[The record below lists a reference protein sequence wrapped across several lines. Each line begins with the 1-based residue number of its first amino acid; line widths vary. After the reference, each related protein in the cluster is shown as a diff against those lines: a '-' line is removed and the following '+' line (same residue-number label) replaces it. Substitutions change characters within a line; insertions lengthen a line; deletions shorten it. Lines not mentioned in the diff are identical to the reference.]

1 MATKAAEGPR
11 EKHVMRHIGIAGAGI
26 AGLHLALYL
35 QKHGVDATL
44 ITDRA
49 PEEYRGMRLL
59 NTVAHHHVT
68 IAREDYLDVN
78 HWSDPKDHYYSHDH
92 FFNFPQPLS
101 FQGAFSKA
109 SRAIDY
115 RIYLPTLMN
124 DFMRRGGAIEYRRIE
139 EADIQPL
146 VDRFDL
152 LVVATGKGAL
162 GQLFGYRPEHSPYS
176 QPQRRLC
183 VGLYTGV
190 RQPDPMN
197 VTLSVSPGH
206 GEMIVIPT
214 ITFDGIAN
222 ALLMENV
229 PGGDMDEL
237 VTLNYED
244 DPKHF
249 LRVLLGKLE
258 KHHPTT
264 YDRIDT
270 ARFDLAQP
278 QDLLQGGV
286 VPTVRNTVVEFD
298 GGKCALALGDVHSVV
313 DPMMGQ
319 GANVASHAAFLLG
332 EDIVK
337 SDVLDAR
344 FCEKVD
350 LKRQDHVL
358 AAARWT
364 NMMLRPP
371 SDAFGMLIGAMSQ
384 NRELADEFTENFNY
398 PDRQWD
404 RISSPQR
411 IEAWLGSAMASAQPR
426 RASA

>member
-1 MATKAAEGPR
+1 MPGN
-11 EKHVMRHIGIAGAGI
+11 IGIVGAGI

-35 QKHGVDATL
+35 QKHGVDATV

-49 PEEYRGMRLL
+49 PEDYRTSRLL

-68 IAREDYLDVN
+68 IAREDYLGVN
-78 HWSDPKDHYYSHDH
+78 HWTDPRDHYYYHDH
-92 FFNFPQPLS
+92 VFNFPQPLS
-101 FQGAFSKA
+101 FRGDFSRP
-109 SRAIDY
+109 SRAVDY
-115 RIYLPTLMN
+115 RIYLPVLMN
-124 DFMRRGGAIEYRRIE
+124 DFMRRGGKIEYRRID
-139 EADIQPL
+139 ASDIGPL

-152 LVVATGKGAL
+152 LVVSTGKGPL
-162 GQLFGYRPEHSPYS
+162 GQLFTYRPEHTPYS

-214 ITFDGIAN
+214 ITFDGVAN

-229 PGGDMDEL
+229 PGGDMEEL
-237 VTLNYED
+237 ATLNYDE

-249 LRVLLGKLE
+249 LSVLLGKLE

-270 ARFDLAQP
+270 SRFGLAQP

-298 GGKCALALGDVHSVV
+298 GGKCAIALGDVHSIV

-319 GANVASHAAFLLG
+319 GANVASYAAFVLG
-332 EDIVK
+332 EAIVN

-350 LKRQDHVL
+350 LKRQDRVL

-364 NMMLRPP
+364 NIMLQPP
-371 SDAFGMLIGAMSQ
+371 SEALGMLIGTMSQ
-384 NRELADEFTENFNY
+384 NPALANEFTENFNY

-404 RISSPQR
+404 RVSTPARIHAWINGSSAPA
-411 IEAWLGSAMASAQPR
+411 EPV
-426 RASA
+426 RAIA

>member
-1 MATKAAEGPR
+1 VT
-11 EKHVMRHIGIAGAGI
+11 RHIGIVGAGI

-49 PEEYRGMRLL
+49 PEDYRNIRLL

-68 IAREDYLDVN
+68 IAREDYLGVN
-78 HWSDPKDHYYSHDH
+78 HWKDPKDHYYYHDH
-92 FFNFPQPLS
+92 AFNFPEPIK
-101 FQGAFSKA
+101 FRGHFSKA
-109 SRAIDY
+109 SRAVDY
-115 RIYLPTLMN
+115 RIYLPALME
-124 DFMRRGGAIEYRRIE
+124 DFQRRGGKIEYRRIE
-139 EADIQPL
+139 ESDIGPL
-146 VDRFDL
+146 VARFDL
-152 LVVATGKGAL
+152 LVVAAGKGPL
-162 GQLFGYRPEHSPYS
+162 GQLFAYRPEQTPYS

-214 ITFDGIAN
+214 ITFSGVAN

-229 PGGDMDEL
+229 PGGDMEEL
-237 VTLNYED
+237 ATISYEKD
-244 DPKHF
+244 RSHF
-249 LRVLLGKLE
+249 LRVLLDKLE

-278 QDLLQGGV
+278 TDLLQGGI
-286 VPTVRNTVVEFD
+286 VPTVRHTVVEFD

-319 GANVASHAAFLLG
+319 GANVASYAAFVVG
-332 EDIVK
+332 EEIVN

-350 LKRQDHVL
+350 LKRQDRVL
-358 AAARWT
+358 TASRWT
-364 NMMLRPP
+364 NLMLQPP
-371 SDAFGMLIGAMSQ
+371 SEALGMLIGAMSQ
-384 NRELADEFTENFNY
+384 NRALADEFTENFNY
-398 PDRQWD
+398 PDHQWD
-404 RISSPQR
+404 RVSSPER
-411 IEAWLGSAMASAQPR
+411 IRAWVGRMSAMAEPA
-426 RASA
+426 RATA

>member
-1 MATKAAEGPR
+1 VT
-11 EKHVMRHIGIAGAGI
+11 RHIGIVGAGI

-49 PEEYRGMRLL
+49 PEDYRNIRLL

-68 IAREDYLDVN
+68 IAREDYLGVN
-78 HWSDPKDHYYSHDH
+78 HWKDPKDHYYYHDH
-92 FFNFPQPLS
+92 AFNFPEPIK
-101 FQGAFSKA
+101 FRGYFSKA
-109 SRAIDY
+109 SRAVDY
-115 RIYLPTLMN
+115 RIYLPALME
-124 DFMRRGGAIEYRRIE
+124 DFQRRGGKIEYRRIE
-139 EADIQPL
+139 EGDIGPL
-146 VDRFDL
+146 VARFDL
-152 LVVATGKGAL
+152 LVVAAGKGPL
-162 GQLFGYRPEHSPYS
+162 GQLFAYRPEQTPYS

-214 ITFDGIAN
+214 ITFDGVAN

-229 PGGDMDEL
+229 PGGDMEEL
-237 VTLNYED
+237 ATISYD
-244 DPKHF
+244 KDRPHF
-249 LRVLLGKLE
+249 LRVLLDKLE

-278 QDLLQGGV
+278 TDLLQGGI

-319 GANVASHAAFLLG
+319 GANVASYAAFVVG
-332 EDIVK
+332 EEIVN

-344 FCEKVD
+344 FCEQVD
-350 LKRQDHVL
+350 LKRQDRVL
-358 AAARWT
+358 AASRWT
-364 NMMLRPP
+364 NLMLQPP
-371 SDAFGMLIGAMSQ
+371 SEALGMLIGAMSQ
-384 NRELADEFTENFNY
+384 NRALADEFTENFNY
-398 PDRQWD
+398 PDYQWD
-404 RISSPQR
+404 RISSPER
-411 IEAWLGSAMASAQPR
+411 IQAWVGRMSAPAEPA
-426 RASA
+426 RATG

>member
-1 MATKAAEGPR
+1 VAR
-11 EKHVMRHIGIAGAGI
+11 NIGIVGAGI

-35 QKHGVDATL
+35 QKHGVDSTI

-49 PEEYRGMRLL
+49 PEDYRDSRLL

-68 IAREDYLDVN
+68 IAREDYLGVN
-78 HWSDPKDHYYSHDH
+78 HWTDPKDHYYYHDH
-92 FFNFPQPLS
+92 VFNFPQPLS
-101 FQGAFSKA
+101 FRGDFSRP
-109 SRAIDY
+109 SRAVDY

-124 DFMRRGGAIEYRRIE
+124 DFTRRGGKIEYRRIE
-139 EADIQPL
+139 ESDIAPL
-146 VDRFDL
+146 VARFDL
-152 LVVATGKGAL
+152 LVVSTGKGPL
-162 GQLFGYRPEHSPYS
+162 GQLFTYRPEHTPYS

-214 ITFDGIAN
+214 VTFDGVAN

-229 PGGDMDEL
+229 PGGDMEEL
-237 VTLNYED
+237 ATLSYD
-244 DPKHF
+244 DNPKHF
-249 LRVLLGKLE
+249 LSVLLGKLE

-270 ARFDLAQP
+270 SRFGLAQP

-298 GGKCALALGDVHSVV
+298 GGKCAIALGDVHSIV

-319 GANVASHAAFLLG
+319 GANVASYAAFVLG
-332 EDIVK
+332 EEIVN

-350 LKRQDHVL
+350 LKRQDRVL
-358 AAARWT
+358 AASRWT
-364 NMMLRPP
+364 NIMLQPP
-371 SDAFGMLIGAMSQ
+371 SEALGMLIGTMSQ
-384 NRELADEFTENFNY
+384 NPALANEFTENFNF

-404 RISSPQR
+404 SVSTAERIH
-411 IEAWLGSAMASAQPR
+411 AWIARMSAPAQPV
-426 RASA
+426 RAIA

>member
-1 MATKAAEGPR
+1 MLGN
-11 EKHVMRHIGIAGAGI
+11 IGIVGAGI

-49 PEEYRGMRLL
+49 PEDYRNSRLL

-68 IAREDYLDVN
+68 IAREDYLGVN
-78 HWSDPKDHYYSHDH
+78 HWTDPRDHYYYHDH
-92 FFNFPQPLS
+92 VFNFPQPLS
-101 FQGAFSKA
+101 FRGDFSRP
-109 SRAIDY
+109 SRAVDY
-115 RIYLPTLMN
+115 RIYLPVLMN
-124 DFMRRGGAIEYRRIE
+124 DFMRRGGKIEYRRID
-139 EADIQPL
+139 ASDIGPL

-152 LVVATGKGAL
+152 LVVSTGKGPL
-162 GQLFGYRPEHSPYS
+162 GQLFTYRPEHTPYS

-190 RQPDPMN
+190 RQPNPMN

-214 ITFDGIAN
+214 ITFDGVAN

-229 PGGDMDEL
+229 PGGDMEEL
-237 VTLNYED
+237 ATLSYDD

-249 LRVLLGKLE
+249 LSVLLGKLE

-270 ARFDLAQP
+270 SRFGLAQP

-298 GGKCALALGDVHSVV
+298 GGKCAIALGDVHSIV

-319 GANVASHAAFLLG
+319 GANVASYAAFVLG
-332 EDIVK
+332 EAIVN

-350 LKRQDHVL
+350 LKRQDRVL

-364 NMMLRPP
+364 NIMLQPP
-371 SDAFGMLIGAMSQ
+371 SEALGMLIGTMSQ
-384 NRELADEFTENFNY
+384 NAALANEFTENFNY

-404 RISSPQR
+404 RVSTPARIHAWINGSSAPA
-411 IEAWLGSAMASAQPR
+411 EPV
-426 RASA
+426 RAIA

>member
-1 MATKAAEGPR
+1 MA
-11 EKHVMRHIGIAGAGI
+11 RHIGIVGAGI

-35 QKHGVDATL
+35 QKHGVDATV
-44 ITDRA
+44 ITDRP
-49 PEEYRGMRLL
+49 PEDYRNIRLL

-68 IAREDYLDVN
+68 IAREDYLGVN
-78 HWSDPKDHYYSHDH
+78 HWTDPKDHYYYHDH
-92 FFNFPQPLS
+92 VFNFPQPLR
-101 FQGAFSKA
+101 FRGDFSKP
-109 SRAIDY
+109 SRAVDY
-115 RIYLPTLMN
+115 RIYLPALMQ
-124 DFMRRGGAIEYRRIE
+124 DFTKRGGRIEYRRIE
-139 EADIQPL
+139 ERDISPL
-146 VDRFDL
+146 VSRFDL
-152 LVVATGKGAL
+152 LVVSTGKGPL
-162 GQLFGYRPEHSPYS
+162 GQLFTYRPEHTPYS

-214 ITFDGIAN
+214 ITFGGIAN

-229 PGGDMDEL
+229 PGGDMEEL
-237 VTLNYED
+237 ATLSYD
-244 DPKHF
+244 DNPKHF
-249 LRVLLGKLE
+249 LKVLLGKLE

-298 GGKCALALGDVHSVV
+298 DGKCAIALGDVHAIV

-319 GANVASHAAFLLG
+319 GANVASYAAFVLG
-332 EDIVK
+332 EEIVNA
-337 SDVLDAR
+337 DALDSR
-344 FCEKVD
+344 LCEKID
-350 LKRQDHVL
+350 LKRQDRVL
-358 AAARWT
+358 AASRWT
-364 NMMLRPP
+364 NVMLQPP
-371 SDAFGMLIGAMSQ
+371 TEALGMLIGAMSQ
-384 NRELADEFTENFNY
+384 TPALANEFTENFNY

-404 RISSPQR
+404 RISTPQR
-411 IEAWLGSAMASAQPR
+411 IQAWIERMSAPPEPV
-426 RASA
+426 RAIA

>member
-1 MATKAAEGPR
+1 VT
-11 EKHVMRHIGIAGAGI
+11 RHIGIVGAGI

-49 PEEYRGMRLL
+49 PEDYRNIRLL

-68 IAREDYLDVN
+68 IAREDYLGVN
-78 HWSDPKDHYYSHDH
+78 HWKDPKDHYYYHDH
-92 FFNFPQPLS
+92 AFNFPEPIK
-101 FQGAFSKA
+101 FRGYFSKA
-109 SRAIDY
+109 SRAVDY
-115 RIYLPTLMN
+115 RIYLPALME
-124 DFMRRGGAIEYRRIE
+124 DFQRRGGKIEYRRIE
-139 EADIQPL
+139 EGDIGPL
-146 VDRFDL
+146 VARFDL
-152 LVVATGKGAL
+152 LVVAAGKGPL
-162 GQLFGYRPEHSPYS
+162 GQLFAYRPEQTPYS

-214 ITFDGIAN
+214 ITFDGVAN

-229 PGGDMDEL
+229 PGGDMEEL
-237 VTLNYED
+237 ATMRYD
-244 DPKHF
+244 KDRPHF
-249 LRVLLGKLE
+249 LRVLLDKLE

-278 QDLLQGGV
+278 TDLLQGGI

-319 GANVASHAAFLLG
+319 GANVASYAAFVVG
-332 EDIVK
+332 EEIVN

-350 LKRQDHVL
+350 LKRQDRVL
-358 AAARWT
+358 AASRWT
-364 NMMLRPP
+364 NLMLQPP
-371 SDAFGMLIGAMSQ
+371 SEALGMLIGAMSQ
-384 NRELADEFTENFNY
+384 NRALADEFTENFNY
-398 PDRQWD
+398 PDYQWD
-404 RISSPQR
+404 RISSPER
-411 IEAWLGSAMASAQPR
+411 IQAWVGRMSAPAEPA
-426 RASA
+426 RATG

>member
-1 MATKAAEGPR
+1 VAR
-11 EKHVMRHIGIAGAGI
+11 NIGIVGAGI

-35 QKHGVDATL
+35 QKHGVDSTI

-49 PEEYRGMRLL
+49 PEDYRDSRLL

-68 IAREDYLDVN
+68 IAREDYLGVN
-78 HWSDPKDHYYSHDH
+78 HWTDPKDHYYYHDH
-92 FFNFPQPLS
+92 VFNFPQPLS
-101 FQGAFSKA
+101 FRGDFSRP
-109 SRAIDY
+109 SRAVDY
-115 RIYLPTLMN
+115 RIYLPALMN
-124 DFMRRGGAIEYRRIE
+124 DFARRGGKIEYRRIE
-139 EADIQPL
+139 AGDIAPL
-146 VDRFDL
+146 VHRFDL
-152 LVVATGKGAL
+152 LVVSTGKGPL
-162 GQLFGYRPEHSPYS
+162 GQLFTYRPEHTPYS

-214 ITFDGIAN
+214 VTFDGVAN

-229 PGGDMDEL
+229 PGGDMEEL
-237 VTLNYED
+237 ATLSYD
-244 DPKHF
+244 DNPKHF
-249 LRVLLGKLE
+249 LSVLLGKLE

-270 ARFDLAQP
+270 SRFGLAQP

-298 GGKCALALGDVHSVV
+298 GGKCAIALGDVHSIV

-319 GANVASHAAFLLG
+319 GANVASYAAFVLG
-332 EDIVK
+332 EEIVS

-350 LKRQDHVL
+350 LKRQDRVL
-358 AAARWT
+358 AASRWT
-364 NMMLRPP
+364 NIMLQPP
-371 SDAFGMLIGAMSQ
+371 SEALGMLIGTMSQ
-384 NRELADEFTENFNY
+384 NPVLANEFTENFNY

-404 RISSPQR
+404 GVSTAGRIH
-411 IEAWLGSAMASAQPR
+411 AWINRVSAQVEPV
-426 RASA
+426 RAIA

>member
-1 MATKAAEGPR
+1 MPGN
-11 EKHVMRHIGIAGAGI
+11 IGIVGAGI

-49 PEEYRGMRLL
+49 PEDYRNSRLL

-68 IAREDYLDVN
+68 IAREDYLGVN
-78 HWSDPKDHYYSHDH
+78 HWTDPRDHYYYHDH
-92 FFNFPQPLS
+92 VFNFPQPLS
-101 FQGAFSKA
+101 FRGDFSRP
-109 SRAIDY
+109 SRAVDY
-115 RIYLPTLMN
+115 RIYLPVLMN
-124 DFMRRGGAIEYRRIE
+124 DFMRRGGKIEYRRID
-139 EADIQPL
+139 ASDIGPL

-152 LVVATGKGAL
+152 LVVSTGKGPL
-162 GQLFGYRPEHSPYS
+162 GQLFAYRPEHTPYS

-190 RQPDPMN
+190 RQPNPMN

-214 ITFDGIAN
+214 ITFDGVAN

-229 PGGDMDEL
+229 PGGDMEEL
-237 VTLNYED
+237 ATLNYDE

-249 LRVLLGKLE
+249 LSVLLGKLE

-270 ARFDLAQP
+270 SRFGLAQP

-298 GGKCALALGDVHSVV
+298 GGKCAIALGDVHSIV

-319 GANVASHAAFLLG
+319 GANVASYAAFVLG
-332 EDIVK
+332 EAIVN

-350 LKRQDHVL
+350 LKRQDRVL

-364 NMMLRPP
+364 NIMLQPP
-371 SDAFGMLIGAMSQ
+371 SEALGMLIGTMSQ
-384 NRELADEFTENFNY
+384 NPALANEFTENFNY

-404 RISSPQR
+404 RVSTPARIHAWINGSSAPA
-411 IEAWLGSAMASAQPR
+411 EPV
-426 RASA
+426 RAIA

>member
-1 MATKAAEGPR
+1 VT
-11 EKHVMRHIGIAGAGI
+11 RHIGIVGAGI

-49 PEEYRGMRLL
+49 PEDYRNIRLL

-68 IAREDYLDVN
+68 IAREDYLGVN
-78 HWSDPKDHYYSHDH
+78 HWKDPKDHYYYHDH
-92 FFNFPQPLS
+92 AFNFPEPIK
-101 FQGAFSKA
+101 FRGHFSKA
-109 SRAIDY
+109 SRAVDY
-115 RIYLPTLMN
+115 RIYLPALME
-124 DFMRRGGAIEYRRIE
+124 DFQRRGGKIEYRRIE
-139 EADIQPL
+139 ESDIGPL
-146 VDRFDL
+146 VARFDL
-152 LVVATGKGAL
+152 LVVAAGKGPL
-162 GQLFGYRPEHSPYS
+162 GQLFAYRPEQTPYS

-214 ITFDGIAN
+214 ITFSGVAN

-229 PGGDMDEL
+229 PGGDMEEL
-237 VTLNYED
+237 ATISYEKD
-244 DPKHF
+244 RSHF
-249 LRVLLGKLE
+249 LRVLLDKLE

-278 QDLLQGGV
+278 TDLLQGGI
-286 VPTVRNTVVEFD
+286 VPTVRHTVVEFD

-319 GANVASHAAFLLG
+319 GANVASYAAFVVG
-332 EDIVK
+332 EEIVN

-350 LKRQDHVL
+350 LKRQDRVL
-358 AAARWT
+358 AASRWT
-364 NMMLRPP
+364 NLMLQPP
-371 SDAFGMLIGAMSQ
+371 SEALGMLIGAMSQ
-384 NRELADEFTENFNY
+384 NRALADEFTENFNY
-398 PDRQWD
+398 PDHQWD
-404 RISSPQR
+404 RVSSPER
-411 IEAWLGSAMASAQPR
+411 IQAWVGRMSAPAEPA
-426 RASA
+426 RATG